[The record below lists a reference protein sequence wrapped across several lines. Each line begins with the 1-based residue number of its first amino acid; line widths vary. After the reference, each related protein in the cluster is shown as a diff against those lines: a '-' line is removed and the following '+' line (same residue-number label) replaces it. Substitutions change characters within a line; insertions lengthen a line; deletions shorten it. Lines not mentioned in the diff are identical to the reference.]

1 MIIIIIFMIII
12 LVTIIIIIINNNN
25 NNNMNNNNDGNSLQ
39 GPKPAQESKAAL
51 PVRLNVHTVENIW
64 PVRDIPQTI
73 LQTLPGDN

>member
-12 LVTIIIIIINNNN
+12 LVAKIIIINNNN
-25 NNNMNNNNDGNSLQ
+25 NTNSNNNYSNSLQ